1 MADGR
6 RDNGRLPGGDF
17 KTKLTPELAESI
29 IDSVALGLFDAQN
42 ALKHGIDLS
51 TLKSWVD
58 RGIDEEAVE
67 PYRSFAE
74 RYIKAAIALEEGVI
88 GTILD
93 AADQYQ
99 RLLESVEEW
108 EGGGGGG
115 DDYDSADFDPGPRV
129 NRKRKK
135 ETAHLRGDWKAAA
148 WYAERRWPLRW
159 GITRQPEG
167 GPKEAIKLP
176 DAPMQRRKK
185 VEAMVK
191 APPPELIKALR
202 DAGFELVRKEKA
214 S

>member
-1 MADGR
+1 MTTTDKR
-6 RDNGRLPGGDF
+6 QHNGGHQ
-17 KTKLTPELAESI
+17 TKLTPEIADSI
-29 IDSVALGLFDAQN
+29 IESVALGLFDAQN
-42 ALKHGIDLS
+42 ALKHGIDLT

-67 PYRSFAE
+67 PYKTFAE

-88 GTILD
+88 ATILN
-93 AADQYQ
+93 AADEYK

-108 EGGGGGG
+108 EGGGAGGE
-115 DDYDSADFDPGPRV
+115 DCDSRDFDPGPRV
-129 NRKRKK
+129 NRKRRK

-176 DAPMQRRKK
+176 DAPLQRRRK
-185 VEAMVK
+185 VEAMVQ

-202 DAGFELVRKEKA
+202 DAGFELVRREKTP
-214 S
+214 

>member
-1 MADGR
+1 MTDGR
-6 RDNGRLPGGDF
+6 KDNGRLPGGDF
-17 KTKLTPELAESI
+17 KTKLTRELADSI
-29 IDSVALGLFDAQN
+29 IESVSTGLFDAQN
-42 ALKHGIDLS
+42 ALKHGVDLT
-51 TLKSWVD
+51 TLKSWID

-67 PYRSFAE
+67 PYRDFAE
-74 RYIKAAIALEEGVI
+74 RYIKAAITLEEGVI

-108 EGGGGGG
+108 EGGSGG
-115 DDYDSADFDPGPRV
+115 DDCDSSDFDPGTRV

-167 GPKEAIKLP
+167 GPKEAIRLP
-176 DAPMQRRKK
+176 DAPLQRRKK

-202 DAGFELVRKEKA
+202 DAGFDLVRREKM